1 MGLGSRWSGGL
12 VERYGAR
19 LPLIVGPSITAAGYT
34 LLAFSGEEPS
44 YWTGLFPGL
53 AIIGIGMTLSVAPL
67 TAAVLDSA
75 PEVNSGTASGI
86 NNTQSR
92 GGGCFAV
99 AEHRWRTVGS
109 PPACGGGPFRA
120 A

>member
-19 LPLIVGPSITAAGYT
+19 LPLIAGPSITAAGYT

-44 YWTGLFPGL
+44 YWTGFFPAL

-67 TAAVLDSA
+67 TTSVLDSPPEEKHGTTSGLNNA
-75 PEVNSGTASGI
+75 PARHTALA
-86 NNTQSR
+86 
-92 GGGCFAV
+92 AV
-99 AEHRWRTVGS
+99 AELGPGRR
-109 PPACGGGPFRA
+109 GGPA
-120 A
+120 GPG

>member
-44 YWTGLFPGL
+44 YWTGFFPGL
-53 AIIGIGMTLSVAPL
+53 AILGIGMTLSVAPL
-67 TAAVLDSA
+67 TTAVLDSA
-75 PEVNSGTASGI
+75 PEAKSGTASGRSEERRVGKECVS
-86 NNTQSR
+86 TCR
-92 GGGCFAV
+92 Y
-99 AEHRWRTVGS
+99 RWWPHHKKKKTRT
-109 PPACGGGPFRA
+109 
-120 A
+120 